1 MDQRFVSRVGPGH
14 FAGTRKSLVEKNQS
28 MEQRKQKNRR
38 QTSEFEIKVLKIK
51 F

>member
-1 MDQRFVSRVGPGH
+1 MDQRFASKEGPCH
-14 FAGTRKSLVEKNQS
+14 FGGPRKSLVEKNQS
-28 MEQRKQKNRR
+28 MEHRKQKNHR

>member
-1 MDQRFVSRVGPGH
+1 MDQRFASREGPGH
-14 FAGTRKSLVEKNQS
+14 SAETRKSVVEKNQS
-28 MEQRKQKNRR
+28 MEHPKQKNHR

>member
-1 MDQRFVSRVGPGH
+1 MDQRFASRAGPGH
-14 FAGTRKSLVEKNQS
+14 SYGTRKSLVEKNRS
-28 MEQRKQKNRR
+28 MEQQKQKNHR

>member
-1 MDQRFVSRVGPGH
+1 MDQRFAAREDPGH
-14 FAGTRKSLVEKNQS
+14 SAGTRISLVEKNQS
-28 MEQRKQKNRR
+28 MELLKQKIHR